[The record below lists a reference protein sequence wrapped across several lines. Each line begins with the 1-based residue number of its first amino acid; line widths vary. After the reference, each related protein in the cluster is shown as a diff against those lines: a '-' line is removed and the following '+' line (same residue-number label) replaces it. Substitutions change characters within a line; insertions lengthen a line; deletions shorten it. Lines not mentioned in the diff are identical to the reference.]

1 MIQANVSAAE
11 TLEAK
16 KTPLVYRVHDEPSM
30 EKIVALREFLRT
42 LDIPLSKQGALRA
55 AHFNAILERV
65 VGTDQNHLVN
75 DVVLRS
81 QSQAEYTADNIG
93 HFGLNLRR
101 YAHFTSPIRRYADL
115 IVHRALIRALDFG
128 EDGLPADM
136 TQPILAEI
144 GGRISATER
153 RAMTAER
160 ETLDRLIAH
169 FLAGRIGEIFEG
181 RVSGVIKSG
190 LFVKLAETGADGFV
204 PAATIGHDYY
214 RFDEGTHQL
223 VGAASGE
230 AFQLGDVVSVRLV
243 EAAPFAG
250 ALRFEI
256 VSDGRRSR
264 PTGKR
269 AGPMRRPRIT
279 DRTGRTAK
287 AKSRKPGKGK
297 GTKR

>member
-1 MIQANVSAAE
+1 
-11 TLEAK
+11 
-16 KTPLVYRVHDEPSM
+16 
-30 EKIVALREFLRT
+30 
-42 LDIPLSKQGALRA
+42 
-55 AHFNAILERV
+55 
-65 VGTDQNHLVN
+65 
-75 DVVLRS
+75 
-81 QSQAEYTADNIG
+81 
-93 HFGLNLRR
+93 
-101 YAHFTSPIRRYADL
+101 
-115 IVHRALIRALDFG
+115 
-128 EDGLPADM
+128 
-136 TQPILAEI
+136 
-144 GGRISATER
+144 
-153 RAMTAER
+153 MTAER

-190 LFVKLAETGADGFV
+190 LFVKLSETGADGFV

-214 RFDEGTHQL
+214 RFDDGTHQL

-264 PTGKR
+264 PAGKR

-287 AKSRKPGKGK
+287 AKGRKADKGK
-297 GTKR
+297 GSKR